1 MLSSVLF
8 SLDQFWPPLYKWVKG
23 WRQTGSG
30 YLCSEV
36 AGYPLSGP
44 HFGKNLNCQIW
55 VHKGKRSREA
65 ALSLVMVYNLLPPT
79 GRLTPA
85 LGAPGAGL
93 SSVYSDTR
101 RKVIIQGTKISNRN
115 WQIVNWIKPPFYFGF
130 VNLDLAWLDK
140 IVDRVDDYP
149 IDI

>member
-1 MLSSVLF
+1 
-8 SLDQFWPPLYKWVKG
+8 
-23 WRQTGSG
+23 
-30 YLCSEV
+30 
-36 AGYPLSGP
+36 
-44 HFGKNLNCQIW
+44 
-55 VHKGKRSREA
+55 
-65 ALSLVMVYNLLPPT
+65 MVYNLLPPT

-101 RKVIIQGTKISNRN
+101 RKVIIQGTKISNRKG
-115 WQIVNWIKPPFYFGF
+115 QIVGPVVNWIKPPILFDF

-140 IVDRVDDYP
+140 IVDRVDHYP